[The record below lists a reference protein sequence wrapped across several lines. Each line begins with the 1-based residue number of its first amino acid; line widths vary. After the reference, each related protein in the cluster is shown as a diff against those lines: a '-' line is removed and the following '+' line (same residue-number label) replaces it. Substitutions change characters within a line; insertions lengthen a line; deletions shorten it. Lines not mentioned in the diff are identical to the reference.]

1 MLFRRDTATLRE
13 RAQLALSSIQR
24 NAYAM
29 SMLRARLESRV
40 GSSSDDSRQELAR
53 VLELVKNGEVIL
65 TEMSGKMEA
74 AKYLEEFIMII
85 DSAAGSVGGIR
96 DDIEKMVPIAERAL
110 AEIHEAVSKI
120 SGGQYPGAPL
130 TSLELQN
137 LIMEEAARAAREPEV
152 KVAEPPVAEAVPAP
166 EQEREVEPA

>member
-13 RAQLALSSIQR
+13 RAQLALASIQR

-29 SMLRARLESRV
+29 SVLRSRLESRV
-40 GSSSDDSRQELAR
+40 GASSGDSRQELAK
-53 VLELVKNGEVIL
+53 VLELVKNGEMIL

-85 DSAAGSVGGIR
+85 DSAAGSVGEIR
-96 DDIEKMVPIAERAL
+96 DDIEKMVPIAESAL

-120 SGGQYPGAPL
+120 SGGQHPGASP
-130 TSLELQN
+130 TSLELQK
-137 LIMEEAARAAREPEV
+137 LIMEEAAQAAREPGAEV
-152 KVAEPPVAEAVPAP
+152 EPPAIKAAPEP
-166 EQEREVEPA
+166 EQEREAELA

>member
-1 MLFRRDTATLRE
+1 MLFRRDTASLRE
-13 RAQLALSSIQR
+13 RAQLALASIQR

-29 SMLRARLESRV
+29 SMLRSRLESRV
-40 GSSSDDSRQELAR
+40 GASTGDSRQELAR
-53 VLELVKNGEVIL
+53 VLELVKNGESIL

-96 DDIEKMVPIAERAL
+96 DDIEKMVPIAESAL

-120 SGGQYPGAPL
+120 SGGQYPGAPP
-130 TSLELQN
+130 TSAELQK
-137 LIMEEAARAAREPEV
+137 LIMEEAALAARESEAKLPEPAREIV
-152 KVAEPPVAEAVPAP
+152 PEKVEEREAEPA
-166 EQEREVEPA
+166 

>member
-13 RAQLALSSIQR
+13 RAQLALASIQR

-29 SMLRARLESRV
+29 SVLRSRLESRV
-40 GSSSDDSRQELAR
+40 GASNGDSRQELER

-74 AKYLEEFIMII
+74 AKYLEEFITII
-85 DSAAGSVGGIR
+85 DSAAGSVGEIR
-96 DDIEKMVPIAERAL
+96 DDIEKMVPIAESAL

-120 SGGQYPGAPL
+120 SGGQYPCAPP
-130 TSLELQN
+130 TSVELQK
-137 LIMEEAARAAREPEV
+137 LIMEEAELAAKEV
-152 KVAEPPVAEAVPAP
+152 KVPELPTVEARP
-166 EQEREVEPA
+166 EKVEEREAAPA